1 MCLIDAVLI
10 FKFLISWILYILC
23 YSDTLSSTTEGFTNP
38 ASVQKP
44 QVLVKNDLAELVL
57 SP

>member
-10 FKFLISWILYILC
+10 FTFLILWILY
-23 YSDTLSSTTEGFTNP
+23 TLSSTTEGFTNP